1 VKVSRDRVELI
12 VDDQAF
18 EVEAGTP
25 LRALGITP
33 PPDAVAFTLN
43 GRVYD
48 FQQGIRDSGRVAW
61 LTFREHAGREVF
73 RHSSAHLLAQAV
85 KRLWPEAQLGTG
97 PATEEGFYYDI
108 LLPRPLGESELS
120 SVEEEMRRIVQED
133 LAIERLELSRDEALA
148 LFRERGEALKLDII
162 SRIPDGVTI
171 SAYRQGEFVDLCTGP
186 HLPSTGRIRALKLTG
201 VSGAYW
207 RGDEANPMLTRIY
220 GTSYP
225 SQEELE
231 AHLYRIEEAKRR
243 DHRRLGPALGLFSF
257 REEAPGFTFWHP
269 KGQRLYRALEEF
281 SRRLQE
287 PRGYQEVA
295 TPWIYRVGLWKQS
308 GHWDHYRDNMFVIER
323 EDETLGV
330 KPMNCPGHCLL
341 FQSEVRSYRD
351 LPIRYAEYSP
361 LSRFERSGT
370 LHGLMRVR
378 GLHQDDAHL
387 FVREDQIGEEMQ
399 GVLDLVDHVYRT
411 FGMPYEVVLSTRPD
425 DYMGALELWER
436 AESALREV
444 LERRGLPY
452 QINPGDG
459 AFYGPKLD
467 FYAVDALGRRWQCA
481 TAQLD
486 FQLPVQFD
494 LHYVDRDGQAK
505 RPVMIHRAIM
515 GSLER
520 FIGILVEHYGGDF
533 PLWLAPV
540 QVRVIPVADAQIPYA
555 ERVAATLGSVGIRA
569 EVDRKNQKLGY
580 KVREAEVDKIPVVLV
595 VGRRDEEQGTVS
607 VRMRPE
613 GDLGAHP
620 WPDYL
625 EVLRLKA
632 AMPV

>member
-1 VKVSRDRVELI
+1 MVSRDRVELI

-18 EVEAGTP
+18 DVEAGTP

-85 KRLWPEAQLGTG
+85 KRLWPDAQLGTG

-133 LAIERLELSRDEALA
+133 LAIERLELSRDDAMT
-148 LFRERGEALKLDII
+148 LFRDRGEELKLDII
-162 SRIPDGVTI
+162 SRIPDGATI

-243 DHRRLGPALGLFSF
+243 DHRRVGPALGLFSF
-257 REEAPGFTFWHP
+257 REEAPGFAFWHP
-269 KGQRLYRALEEF
+269 KGQRLYRTLEEF

-308 GHWDHYRDNMFVIER
+308 GHWDHYRENMFVIER

-351 LPIRYAEYSP
+351 LPIRYAEYGP

-387 FVREDQIGEEMQ
+387 FVREDQIGDEMQ
-399 GVLDLVDHVYRT
+399 GVLDLVDHIYRT
-411 FGMPYEVVLSTRPD
+411 FGMPYEVVLSTRPENF
-425 DYMGALELWER
+425 MGALELWER

-494 LHYVDRDGQAK
+494 LTYVDRDGQPK

-555 ERVAATLGSVGIRA
+555 EQVATALGSAGIRA

-625 EVLRLKA
+625 EVLRVKA

>member
-1 VKVSRDRVELI
+1 MSRDRVELI

-25 LRALGITP
+25 LKALGITP

-133 LAIERLELSRDEALA
+133 LAIERLELSREDAMA
-148 LFRERGEALKLDII
+148 LFRDRGEGLKLDII
-162 SRIPDGVTI
+162 ARIPDGTTI

-225 SQEELE
+225 SQEELD

-269 KGQRLYRALEEF
+269 KGQRLYRTLEEF

-308 GHWDHYRDNMFVIER
+308 GHWDHYRENMFVIER

-411 FGMPYEVVLSTRPD
+411 FGMPYEVVLSTRPE

-494 LHYVDRDGQAK
+494 LTYVDRDGQAK

-533 PLWLAPV
+533 PLWLAPI

-555 ERVAATLGSVGIRA
+555 ERVATSLGSAGIRA

-625 EVLRLKA
+625 EVLRVKA

>member
-1 VKVSRDRVELI
+1 MI

-25 LRALGITP
+25 LKALGITP

-133 LAIERLELSRDEALA
+133 LAIERLELSREDAMA
-148 LFRERGEALKLDII
+148 LFRDRGEGLKLDII
-162 SRIPDGVTI
+162 ARIPDGTTI

-225 SQEELE
+225 SQEELD

-269 KGQRLYRALEEF
+269 KGQRLYRTLEEF

-308 GHWDHYRDNMFVIER
+308 GHWDHYRENMFVIER

-411 FGMPYEVVLSTRPD
+411 FGMPYEVVLSTRPE

-494 LHYVDRDGQAK
+494 LTYVDRDGQAK

-533 PLWLAPV
+533 PLWLAPI

-555 ERVAATLGSVGIRA
+555 ERVATSLGSAGIRA

-625 EVLRLKA
+625 EVLRVKA